1 MKFVYEQTIE
11 QVQKL
16 VMTPDLIQAIR
27 ILQFNTQEL
36 DEYVQEEL
44 LSNPVMEMASE
55 SVDRFSNMSVMS
67 KNSSKDVTESGD
79 FPMEKFAAAKKET
92 LAEHLLFQLETAD
105 LKEKCRERGRYIIE
119 ALDENGYLT
128 MDTDEIAHNLGT
140 TRERVQKTIE
150 VIQSFDPVGVGAR
163 NLKECLLIQ
172 LDSIMKEFEESGKNQ
187 CVLEDYYLTEI
198 VIRDYLEDLGA
209 NKINSIAKAIGVS
222 VQKIQEIADIIRR
235 LEPKP
240 GRQFSEGY
248 DSHYIIPDITVEK
261 VDGKY
266 IVAINETSVPR
277 LMLGSYYGKLQEEAQ
292 NDPEMAKYLAKK
304 VNSALWLIKSIDQ
317 RKNTIFNVAS
327 AIVKYQHSFFEEGP
341 KCLKALTLKQI
352 ADEVD
357 IHESTVSRAINGKYM
372 ETPRGVFELKYFFK
386 SGVAKSACESG
397 SEENISSM
405 GVKSFI
411 REMVEGED
419 PKSPK
424 SDQDMVSILREK
436 GIDISRRTVAK
447 YRDEMG
453 ILSSSKRRRY

>member
-1 MKFVYEQTIE
+1 MKFGYEQTIE

-27 ILQFNTQEL
+27 ILQFSTQEL

-44 LSNPVMEMASE
+44 LSNPVMEMAAE
-55 SVDRFSNMSVMS
+55 SVDRFSNMISLRKGGGNDSIESV
-67 KNSSKDVTESGD
+67 D
-79 FPMEKFAAAKKET
+79 FPMEKYAAAKRET

-128 MDTDEIAHNLGT
+128 MSTDDIATNLGT
-140 TRERVQKTIE
+140 TPERAMKTIE
-150 VIQSFDPVGVGAR
+150 VIQGFDPVGVCAR

-172 LDSIMKEFEESGKNQ
+172 LESIMKEFEETEKNQ
-187 CVLEDYYLTEI
+187 SVIDDYYLTET
-198 VIRDYLEDLGA
+198 VIRDYLEELGA
-209 NKINSIAKAIGVS
+209 NRIGSIAKAVGVS
-222 VQKIQEIADIIRR
+222 VQKIQEIADIIRK

-248 DSHYIIPDITVEK
+248 ESQYIIPDIIVEK
-261 VDGKY
+261 VDGQY
-266 IVAINETSVPR
+266 IVTMNETSVPR
-277 LMLGSYYGKLQEEAQ
+277 LMLGSYYGKLHDEAQ
-292 NDPEMAKYLAKK
+292 NDPELAKYLAKK

-327 AIVKYQHSFFEEGP
+327 AIVKYQQNFFEEGP
-341 KCLKALTLKQI
+341 KCLKTLTLKQI
-352 ADEVD
+352 AEEVD
-357 IHESTVSRAINGKYM
+357 IHESTVSRSINGKYM
-372 ETPRGVFELKYFFK
+372 ETPRGVYELKYFFK
-386 SGVAKSACESG
+386 SGVSKNDCENG
-397 SEENISSM
+397 GEENISSM
-405 GVKSFI
+405 GVKTFI
-411 REMVEGED
+411 REMVECED

-424 SDQDMVSILREK
+424 SDQDMVCLLREK

>member
-1 MKFVYEQTIE
+1 MKFSYEQTIE

-44 LSNPVMEMASE
+44 LSNPVMEMSPE
-55 SVDRFSNMSVMS
+55 STDRFSNVTVARISGFNDNNESV
-67 KNSSKDVTESGD
+67 D
-79 FPMEKFAAAKKET
+79 FPMEKYAAAKKET
-92 LAEHLLFQLETAD
+92 LAEHLLFQLETAG

-128 MDTDEIAHNLGT
+128 MAEEEIAENLST
-140 TRERVQKTIE
+140 TPDKVRRTIE
-150 VIQSFDPVGVGAR
+150 IIQGFDPVGVCAR

-172 LDSIMKEFEESGKNQ
+172 LGTIIREFEETGKDAAAI
-187 CVLEDYYLTEI
+187 EDYYLTET
-198 VIRDYLEDLGA
+198 VIRDYLEELGS
-209 NKINSIAKAIGVS
+209 NKISNIAKALGVT
-222 VQKIQEIADIIRR
+222 VQKIQEIADIIRT

-248 DSHYIIPDITVEK
+248 DSQYIIPDIVVEK
-261 VDGKY
+261 VDGQY
-266 IVAINETSVPR
+266 VVTMNEVSVPR
-277 LMLGSYYGKLQEEAQ
+277 LMLGSYYGKLHEEAEK
-292 NDPEMAKYLAKK
+292 DPDLAKYLAKK

-327 AIVKYQHSFFEEGP
+327 AIVKYQQGFFEEGP
-341 KCLKALTLKQI
+341 KSLKPLTLKQI
-352 ADEVD
+352 AEEVE
-357 IHESTVSRAINGKYM
+357 IHESTVSRSINGKYM

-386 SGVAKSACESG
+386 SGVSKSDCESG
-397 SEENISSM
+397 NDENISSM

-411 REMVEGED
+411 REMVESED

-424 SDQDMVSILREK
+424 SDQDMVSLLQEK